1 MEGKSRAEYLLV
13 TRKSSV
19 GGLIEWSG
27 VGMLLALE
35 TEKAH
40 LDSFILGG

>member
-1 MEGKSRAEYLLV
+1 
-13 TRKSSV
+13 
-19 GGLIEWSG
+19 
-27 VGMLLALE
+27 MLLALE